1 MKLVDRALEDGEQ
14 DELEVGFLERH
25 GQAIVLLVAWTAMLG
40 SLYFSEVRHFEP
52 CRLCWFQRILMYPI
66 AFIATVGIL
75 RADRGAPLYT
85 LPLSLLG
92 IAVSAYHTLLQRG
105 FFSESTACL
114 SGVPCSARYINWL
127 GFISI
132 PVLALVAFVLI
143 SLAGSAALR
152 APADDRPFRERA
164 KVAGLII
171 ATVLLFFAFMTLRA

>member
-1 MKLVDRALEDGEQ
+1 MSLDERRLESREQ
-14 DELEVGFLERH
+14 DDPGVGFLEAH
-25 GQAIVLLVAWTAMLG
+25 GQAIALLVAWTAMIG

-85 LPLSLLG
+85 LPLSLAG
-92 IAVSAYHTLLQRG
+92 IAVSTYHTLLQRG

-114 SGVPCSARYINWL
+114 SGVPCSVRYINWL

-152 APADDRPFRERA
+152 APADDRLFRERA
-164 KVAGLII
+164 KIAGIVIVA
-171 ATVLLFFAFMTLRA
+171 VLTFFAFVSLRA